1 MERVVA
7 YDLPID
13 FCRSADDAAF
23 SKELRRDADWLSGAD
38 VYYMK
43 GFLDVP
49 PIPEGIDPETI
60 QDNMDS
66 RFRNS

>member
-23 SKELRRDADWLSGAD
+23 WKELRRDADWLSGAD
-38 VYYMK
+38 VYYAK
-43 GFLDVP
+43 GILDVP
-49 PIPEGIDPETI
+49 PIPGDVDRETA
-60 QDNMDS
+60 QDELD
-66 RFRNS
+66 NSYKGG